1 MIRRQPVPLHPRLT
15 VVPVDGRS
23 RPAIAAAPGRT
34 VVGHA
39 QLAEAMEAV
48 AERRRARLRKRID
61 GLEAE
66 LRQADGQ
73 LAEAEAMVVQ
83 RRADRDSFTDA
94 AEWCE
99 ALPAAASETA
109 TSIARAEA
117 ELAER
122 LRSARDAGRALDR
135 VLDQRAS
142 ADAAIAEARRQLAA
156 LRAGAADDPER
167 ERAAAQLA
175 AQAES
180 VEARLAEAE
189 REARTR
195 AEQAKREVSE
205 LEREL
210 ERLAREQ
217 RDRHAR
223 LVELVECL
231 PGEARPPH
239 GDHPVD
245 HVASIAAGLRGLA
258 GVVDAELTGLQ
269 AEADRQ
275 RAGCEAQRRQIRA
288 VRASLDRI
296 TPEDAAEAL
305 ADLLSG
311 AADGVVVLD
320 DVVAAGTDGQDGLL
334 RALEVTEPAAPLV
347 VLSSDPAVLGWAID
361 LPADRG
367 GVAGPAAVESLI
379 EPNCTDRTLARQHA
393 VASSTGD
400 QP

>member
-1 MIRRQPVPLHPRLT
+1 MIRRQPVLLHPRLT
-15 VVPVDGRS
+15 VVPVDGGA

-48 AERRRARLRKRID
+48 AERRRARLRERIA

-66 LRQADGQ
+66 LRDAEGR
-73 LAEAEAMVVQ
+73 LAEADATVTQ
-83 RRADRDSFTDA
+83 RRADRDSFFDA
-94 AEWCE
+94 AQWCE
-99 ALPAAASETA
+99 ALPVAASETA
-109 TSIARAEA
+109 TSIAVAEA

-122 LRSARDAGRALDR
+122 LRIARDAGRALDR

-142 ADAAIAEARRQLAA
+142 ADAAIDEARRQLAA
-156 LRAGAADDPER
+156 LRAGAADDPDR

-175 AQAES
+175 AQAAS
-180 VEARLAEAE
+180 VEARLTEAE
-189 REARTR
+189 GEARTR

-217 RDRHAR
+217 RDRHVR
-223 LVELVECL
+223 LVALVDCL

-239 GDHPVD
+239 GDDPVD
-245 HVASIAAGLRGLA
+245 HVRSIAAGLRGLA
-258 GVVDAELTGLQ
+258 GIVDAELAGLQ
-269 AEADRQ
+269 AEVDRQ
-275 RAGCEAQRRQIRA
+275 RAGCETQRRRVQAIL
-288 VRASLDRI
+288 ASLDRI
-296 TPEDAAEAL
+296 APEDAAEAL
-305 ADLLSG
+305 ADLVTG

-320 DVVAAGTDGQDGLL
+320 DVVAASADGQDGLL
-334 RALEVTEPAAPLV
+334 RALEVTEPTAPLV
-347 VLSSDPAVLGWAID
+347 VLSSDPTVLGWAID

-367 GVAGPAAVESLI
+367 GLAGPAAVEALI
-379 EPNCTDRTLARQHA
+379 EPNCTDRALARRHA
-393 VASSTGD
+393 LASSTGD